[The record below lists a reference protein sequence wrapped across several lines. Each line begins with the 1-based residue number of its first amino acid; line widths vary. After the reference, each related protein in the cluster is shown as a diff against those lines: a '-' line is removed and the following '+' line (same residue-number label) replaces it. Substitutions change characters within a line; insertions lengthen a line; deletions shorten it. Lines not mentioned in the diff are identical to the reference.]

1 MIRLGVRVRR
11 ERAEFALA
19 ALLELI
25 PNGCEESQAADGLTE
40 YALYGEAESLPS
52 AQQLAEL
59 LGDGLVEVTRSEV
72 ADDWSLRWREFHK
85 PLVLGQRLSVRPPW
99 EPAIGTEVEVVIDPG
114 QAFGTGAH
122 ATTRLCLELLLDE
135 PIAAVATPA
144 GVAVTTAVS
153 QAAGASQA
161 VDVSQPALVDLGCG
175 SGVLSITAAKLG
187 WRGILALDNDV
198 AAVTAT
204 AENAAVN
211 GVGDAI
217 AVAALDLRRDAVP
230 AAPLTVANLLGPLLL
245 DWAASIGSGC
255 SPRPGRIIAG
265 GLLGVEADTIA
276 AAFAA
281 LGYSEQAR
289 THRDEWAGLLLSRP

>member
-11 ERAEFALA
+11 ERAETALA
-19 ALLELI
+19 ALLELM
-25 PNGCEESQAADGLTE
+25 PNGCEESQPMDGVTE
-40 YALYGEAESLPS
+40 YALYGEAAALPS
-52 AQQLAEL
+52 QPRIAEL
-59 LGDGLVEVTRSEV
+59 LGDALLDVSRDEV
-72 ADDWSLRWREFHK
+72 ADDWSQRWREFHK
-85 PLVLGQRLSVRPPW
+85 PLVLGRRLSVRPPW
-99 EPAIGTEVEVVIDPG
+99 EPAIGTNVEVVIDPG

-135 PIAAVATPA
+135 QVVELPGA
-144 GVAVTTAVS
+144 GIGAGI
-153 QAAGASQA
+153 GASIGA
-161 VDVSQPALVDLGCG
+161 GFGVGAQPALVDLGCG

-187 WRGILALDNDV
+187 WRGILALDNDD
-198 AAVTAT
+198 AAVNAT

-245 DWAASIGSGC
+245 DWTESIRSGR
-255 SPRPGRIIAG
+255 SLRPERIIAG
-265 GLLGVEADTIA
+265 GLLETEADTIA
-276 AAFAA
+276 AAFGA

-289 THRDEWAGLLLSRP
+289 TAREQWAALLLSH